1 VNGSRFASIASN
13 GDRTPNPALLSYA
26 QAYTARHGRQKESE
40 AEVREESRAQG
51 REEIGEKDGLQAL
64 EFYGKAFGAKEKGRL
79 VMPDGKL
86 AHGELEIAGARV
98 MLSEEV
104 VDWGNHSPR
113 ALGGT
118 PVSITIYVR
127 NADAL
132 FERAIKAGAR
142 SERPMADQFY
152 GDRMGTLVDPFGHR
166 WSIATHKEDVTF
178 REMQKR
184 MDRMFQEDS

>member
-1 VNGSRFASIASN
+1 MAAKKKAKKKSVKKAARKVAKKTAKKAGKQTGKKSP
-13 GDRTPNPALLSYA
+13 GYMPAGVQNAIPYLIVK
-26 QAYTARHGRQKESE
+26 G
-40 AEVREESRAQG
+40 G
-51 REEIGEKDGLQAL
+51 IQAL
-64 EFYGKAFGAKEKGRL
+64 EFYKKAFGAREKGRL

-86 AHGELEIAGARV
+86 AHGELEIGGARV

-104 VDWGNHSPR
+104 SDWGNHSPR
-113 ALGGT
+113 TLGGT

-132 FERAIKAGAR
+132 FERALKAGAR

-152 GDRMGTLVDPFGHR
+152 GDRMGTLIDPFGHR

-184 MDRMFQEDS
+184 MDRMFHEDS